1 MGPES
6 TEINMDTSKIEA
18 QVTTEQETVDFN
30 NVILEQPPESTDI
43 NMDTS
48 KSDEGIVKD
57 TVDKDSHQSLTQ
69 SSVEKDVLEDLFQD
83 KSNDDNAADAIVN
96 ELPL

>member
-1 MGPES
+1 
-6 TEINMDTSKIEA
+6 
-18 QVTTEQETVDFN
+18 
-30 NVILEQPPESTDI
+30 
-43 NMDTS
+43 MDTS
-48 KSDEGIVKD
+48 KSDETIAKD
-57 TVDKDSHQSLTQ
+57 TVNKDSQPSLIQ